1 MSKKKKFGFA
11 NLESNVFDSELSIVS
26 PVIIVPQ
33 KLNSIIRY
41 IQQKLGNNEFSLL
54 LKGSW
59 TEKGFTLAK
68 EYYIPKQ
75 EVSHASVD
83 YNEDLSL
90 LTTEWNAIYH
100 SHPFTYG
107 IPSFSE
113 SDRTSINCNFVCS
126 LLGTKEGIKVA
137 NLSFFT
143 GVCMVQVL
151 AEVVIVD
158 DEIEPV
164 DISKITEKRYEPYGC
179 YLNNWNRN
187 RFKDDDLDVF
197 KKEG

>member
-26 PVIIVPQ
+26 PVVIVPQ
-33 KLNSIIRY
+33 KVNSIVRY
-41 IQQKLGNNEFSLL
+41 IQSKIGNNEFSLL
-54 LKGSW
+54 LTGGW
-59 TEKGFTLAK
+59 TESGFQIAK
-68 EYYIPKQ
+68 EYYIPQQ
-75 EVSHASVD
+75 EVTHASVD
-83 YNEDLSL
+83 YKEDLSL
-90 LTTEWNAIYH
+90 LTTEWNTIYH

-143 GVCMVQVL
+143 GVCMVQVP

-164 DISKITEKRYEPYGC
+164 DISMITEKRYEHNW
-179 YLNNWNRN
+179 YLNWNRN
-187 RFKDDDLDVF
+187 YKKDDDLEIF
-197 KKEG
+197 RR

>member
-41 IQQKLGNNEFSLL
+41 IQQKLRNNEFSLL

-83 YNEDLSL
+83 YKEDLYL
-90 LTTEWNAIYH
+90 LTTEWNTIYH
-100 SHPFTYG
+100 SHPFSTG
-107 IPSFSE
+107 TPSFSVA
-113 SDRTSINCNFVCS
+113 DRESINCNFICS
-126 LLGTKEGIKVA
+126 LLGTMEGIKVA

-143 GVCMVQVL
+143 GVCMVQVP

-164 DISKITEKRYEPYGC
+164 DISKITEKRYEPYGW

-197 KKEG
+197 